1 MIKLTIR
8 LRISTYISIYLPLH
22 PKRRKKQQQ
31 RRTHLSDF
39 IIHYEQ
45 VKIIPYSRKKICE
58 KEEKKLYTIPFHHSM
73 CVYLYNLFCSSS
85 SSSSSSHSSFLSLHI
100 VVLPQQLKIPLSLSI
115 RCDKQL
121 IHPHKLD

>member
-22 PKRRKKQQQ
+22 PKNKKKKNNNGE
-31 RRTHLSDF
+31 THLSDF

-58 KEEKKLYTIPFHHSM
+58 KEEKKKELYTIPFHHSM
-73 CVYLYNLFCSSS
+73 CVCLYNLFCASSS
-85 SSSSSSHSSFLSLHI
+85 SSFLSPHRR
-100 VVLPQQLKIPLSLSI
+100 VTTTTKNPLSPSI